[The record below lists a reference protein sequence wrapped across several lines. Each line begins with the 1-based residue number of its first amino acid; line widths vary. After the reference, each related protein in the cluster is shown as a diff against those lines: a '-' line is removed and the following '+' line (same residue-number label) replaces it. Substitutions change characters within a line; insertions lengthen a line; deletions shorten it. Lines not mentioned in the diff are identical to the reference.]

1 MKEAMRDEMRRILD
15 DGEFTVT
22 SCSTLMRMAEAARDF
37 LRANAVKPED
47 LTTDQ
52 ESGADVIGIGPAAP
66 VAETFGSKMIR
77 ELLAAM
83 PDLVRMQRENP
94 GSLVQAI
101 AMARSQ
107 GMPDVAAALEK
118 RLVGARLDGAR
129 PVSPLGIPFIPMGA
143 LGLDASGSPVAQV
156 PTMANGSLPTVRFD
170 GEPSPE
176 PTPFLAPGTGD
187 VG

>member
-1 MKEAMRDEMRRILD
+1 MGNLKEALRDEMRRILD
-15 DGEFTVT
+15 EGEFTIAT
-22 SCSTLMRMAEAARDF
+22 CSTLMRMAEAARDF

-66 VAETFGSKMIR
+66 DAETFGTKMIR
-77 ELLAAM
+77 ELLASV
-83 PDLVRMQRENP
+83 PDMLRMQRENP

-101 AMARSQ
+101 AVARSK

-118 RLVGARLDGAR
+118 RLIGASLDGVR
-129 PVSPLGIPFIPMGA
+129 PVSPLSIPFIPIGA
-143 LGLDASGSPVAQV
+143 LELDASGSP
-156 PTMANGSLPTVRFD
+156 RFD

-176 PTPFLAPGTGD
+176 PTPFLAPGKGD